1 MDNINLDELFHQAKT
16 ETPRVSFQ
24 ETKAQFTSSV
34 NQLSSTSS
42 ANGASSLFTTKTWT
56 IMITTLITA
65 IGIGSFLLTPN
76 PVQKEETT
84 TPNKPI
90 EQTSISI
97 APIQKI
103 EVEES
108 VSIVP
113 KKSSNTIVASSS
125 TEEIV
130 QENHP
135 YIVPQ
140 KPIINMD
147 VKPIFIEK
155 QGMEEPYHYPTLTED
170 EVKNNNKWK
179 LKMVKQLAKND
190 KKKYALIPS
199 GSFNYTGN
207 QVSVNA
213 FIIQQSEVSN
223 LEYRTFLFD
232 LLIQGRKDDFLI
244 AKPDQSQWVKNGT
257 DFLAMETMYFSHPS
271 YDYYPINNISRKGA
285 EMYCAWLTNET
296 RKYLDKKGKSFV
308 SEVRLPTNAEW
319 TFAAMG
325 AIKKSNYPWGGPE
338 ASNKEGCYLANFEP
352 KEGKDADGGFGPV
365 AVYSYSPNNY
375 GLYCMAGNMA
385 EMVYYN
391 NDVNQPGAR
400 GGSWTSTAE
409 EIKIN
414 GEDKFKGV
422 TTPNVN
428 IGFRVVVTYIGAND
442 KK

>member
-1 MDNINLDELFHQAKT
+1 MDNINLDQLFHQART
-16 ETPRVSFQ
+16 ESPKVSFQ

-42 ANGASSLFTTKTWT
+42 ANGTSSLFTTKIGT

-65 IGIGSFLLTPN
+65 IGIGSFLLIPN
-76 PVQKEETT
+76 PVQKEEAT

-97 APIQKI
+97 APIPEI
-103 EVEES
+103 EEEES
-108 VSIVP
+108 VSKVP
-113 KKSSNTIVASSS
+113 KKPNTTIVASSS

-130 QENHP
+130 EVNKP
-135 YIVPQ
+135 YLAPQ
-140 KPIINMD
+140 KLIINKD
-147 VKPIFIEK
+147 VKPVIIEK
-155 QGMEEPYHYPTLTED
+155 QVPNETYHFPTLTD
-170 EVKNNNKWK
+170 KEVKANHKQK
-179 LKMVKQLAKND
+179 LKMIKPFAKNHN
-190 KKKYALIPS
+190 LFIPS
-199 GSFNYTGN
+199 GSFNYNGKT
-207 QVSVNA
+207 VSVQA
-213 FIIQQSEVSN
+213 FKMQAAEVSN

-232 LLIQGRKDDFLI
+232 ILIQNRKEDFLI

-257 DFLAMETMYFSHPS
+257 DFPAMETMYFSHPS
-271 YDYYPINNISRKGA
+271 YDNYPVNNISRIGA
-285 EMYCAWLTNET
+285 EMYCKWLTEET
-296 RKYLDKKGKSFV
+296 NKYLAEKGKPAIND
-308 SEVRLPTNAEW
+308 VRIPSYAEW

-325 AIKKSNYPWGGPE
+325 AINKSAYPWGGPD
-338 ASNKEGCYLANFEP
+338 AHNAQGCYLANFEP

-375 GLYCMAGNMA
+375 GLYCMSGNMA

-400 GGSWTSTAE
+400 GGSWTSTVE

-414 GEDKFKGV
+414 GEDKYKGV

-428 IGFRVVVTYIGAND
+428 IGFRWVVTYVE
-442 KK
+442 KP